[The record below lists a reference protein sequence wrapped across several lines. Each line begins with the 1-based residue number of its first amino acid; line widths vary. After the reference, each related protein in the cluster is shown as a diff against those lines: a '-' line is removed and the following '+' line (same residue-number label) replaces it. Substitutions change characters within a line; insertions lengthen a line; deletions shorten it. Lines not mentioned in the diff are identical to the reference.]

1 MAITGSLNGN
11 NPAAPTPPQPSGN
24 ASTGSTNVKRT
35 GFMSGNMFGAP
46 IGRGVGSEYLNKIAD
61 NISTTYKTASSDYE
75 MTVLVM
81 DKANEISL
89 AYSGII
95 VCTRMRSQANR
106 VAAHIFLVEGTGE
119 KLNSVYENIMGQQVE
134 ILRVT
139 SDAFDNTIIK
149 IAKENIAKAF
159 PGSTIYVVDGSVIPS
174 EFDPE
179 NKAHS
184 HQLAL
189 NAGLAVG
196 TELEI
201 HDANFRDVNIVD
213 VLDNSTLIVDI
224 GFDRKQMDDAYG
236 SPMRSDLLIQFRSQK
251 PGREQNQSVN
261 SYDKDVQ
268 LSTISGFIDMLYA
281 PIQQQQ
287 MYNPWAPVSPTMN
300 QKFAANLVITNLAT
314 SYGYTPGMVLLSLVT
329 AMTINNNGIWIQN
342 FRPMASKS
350 KEVCLFDVGALNIEG
365 NMEANPTGYG
375 VAPDTK
381 SSDFTLEELGKFMGM
396 LVRPGLMIS
405 IDVPD
410 CGPQTWYTSVFR
422 EAANGNVAAY
432 DVIYNSAMEL
442 TNGNFAKH
450 FAKGTPM
457 FEFKDNRVHL
467 GYWTDTSNQ
476 RRDIRDIDYLAVSNL
491 SGKKNPEYIRNWS
504 DTFLSQYR
512 PLPTRMNDRK
522 KMIEGMTGMSAVFKG
537 FATRVTFGVAFLQAL
552 ASSCMEAGLNP
563 VVKTPLTSADFI
575 NQRGMATFVNTALLS
590 PGQTFGNNGFAYQT
604 PYQNRNAYHG
614 RYQ

>member
-1 MAITGSLNGN
+1 MAILGNLNGN
-11 NPAAPTPPQPSGN
+11 NTTAQPTANTN
-24 ASTGSTNVKRT
+24 AGSTSGKRT
-35 GFMSGNMFGAP
+35 GFMSGGMFGAP

-61 NISTTYKTASSDYE
+61 KIRESYKTASSDYE

-89 AYSGII
+89 AYSAII
-95 VCTRMRSQANR
+95 VCTRLRNQANR
-106 VAAHIFLVEGTGE
+106 VAAHVLLVEGTGE

-149 IAKENIAKAF
+149 IAKENVSKAF

-179 NKAHS
+179 NKTHA

-196 TELEI
+196 TELEVR
-201 HDANFRDVNIVD
+201 DSNFRDINIVD
-213 VLDNSTLIVDI
+213 DASSNTLVVDI
-224 GFDRKQMDDAYG
+224 GFDRKQIDDAYG
-236 SPMRSDLLIQFRSQK
+236 SPMRSDLLIQLRSQK
-251 PGREQNQSVN
+251 PGREHNQSVN
-261 SYDKDVQ
+261 SYDRDAQ
-268 LSTISGFIDMLYA
+268 LSVISGFIDMLYA
-281 PIQQQQ
+281 PVQQQQ

-314 SYGYTPGMVLLSLVT
+314 EFGYSPGMVLLSLVT
-329 AMTINNNGIWIQN
+329 AMTINNNGLWIQN
-342 FRPMASKS
+342 FRPMASAG
-350 KEVCLFDVGALNIEG
+350 KEVSLFDVGALNIEG

-422 EAANGNVAAY
+422 EAANGNNAAY
-432 DVIYNSAMEL
+432 DVIYNAAMEL

-467 GYWTDTSNQ
+467 GYWTDNTGQ
-476 RRDIRDIDYLAVSNL
+476 RRDIRDVDYLAVANL

-512 PLPTRMNDRK
+512 PLPTRLSDRK
-522 KMIEGMTGMSAVFKG
+522 KMIEGMTGMSSVFKG

-552 ASSCMEAGLNP
+552 ATSCMEAGLNP

-604 PYQNRNAYHG
+604 PYQNRNIYHG
-614 RYQ
+614 RW